1 MFGAQSVDGDP
12 IGAVATMS
20 EFDVN
25 LISAFAKCPAFY
37 DKSNPNFK
45 DRAFTENAWKEISLQ
60 LGFDGKCVACKQSD
74 VE

>member
-1 MFGAQSVDGDP
+1 
-12 IGAVATMS
+12 MS

-60 LGFDGKCVACKQSD
+60 LGFDGERD
-74 VE
+74 

>member
-1 MFGAQSVDGDP
+1 
-12 IGAVATMS
+12 MS

-45 DRAFTENAWKEISLQ
+45 DRTFTENAWKEISLQ
-60 LGFDGKCVACKQSD
+60 LGFDGEWTSSSSCVA
-74 VE
+74 VPI

>member
-1 MFGAQSVDGDP
+1 
-12 IGAVATMS
+12 MS

-60 LGFDGKCVACKQSD
+60 LGFDGECVAFSCM
-74 VE
+74 